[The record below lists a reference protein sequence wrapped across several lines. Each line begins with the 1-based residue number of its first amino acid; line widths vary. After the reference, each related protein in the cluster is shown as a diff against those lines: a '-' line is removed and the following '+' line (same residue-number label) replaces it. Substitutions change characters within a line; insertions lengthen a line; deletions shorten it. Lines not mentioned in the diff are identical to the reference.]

1 MAEKRTQNQIDFNK
15 IGLKKPKNS
24 TLDSKE
30 NLDLNQNEMN
40 GQEKDPNKD
49 FTNFNLLLGESISQF
64 DHNSVIT
71 QRKENDDD
79 RPKILFNNDKES
91 QITRYPHIS
100 EQYDYQMKPI
110 DPTKQYAKLISCDGK
125 PFVVRQEILEQ
136 SPVFAMLLQK
146 HEERGKR
153 PVA

>member
-1 MAEKRTQNQIDFNK
+1 MSISPKSQRGTENQFGSGNFVFNLTPKIEVAEKRTQNQIDFNK

-30 NLDLNQNEMN
+30 NLDVNQNEMS

-49 FTNFNLLLGESISQF
+49 FTNFNLQIGESISQF

-91 QITRYPHIS
+91 QITRYPQIN
-100 EQYDYQMKPI
+100 EQYDY
-110 DPTKQYAKLISCDGK
+110 
-125 PFVVRQEILEQ
+125 
-136 SPVFAMLLQK
+136 
-146 HEERGKR
+146 
-153 PVA
+153 